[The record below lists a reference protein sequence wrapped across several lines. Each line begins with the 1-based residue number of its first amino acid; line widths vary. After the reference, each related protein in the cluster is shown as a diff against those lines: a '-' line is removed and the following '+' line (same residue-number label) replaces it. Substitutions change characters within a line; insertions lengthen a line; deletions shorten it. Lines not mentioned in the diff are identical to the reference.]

1 MIKDQIYAL
10 YYDYADER
18 HYFYVGRTNDPKRR
32 LSEHRANANNC
43 KHTEDV
49 YEFIRKERQPNGIDL
64 WDMELLWTQPN
75 GRSQDCEDFWVVLL
89 IRAGN
94 KLKNMKR
101 GDLHRLVL
109 ETVARKQGEFQDVDE
124 FVEFRDRVDR
134 ETRQQLEYARSRKL
148 QESVLEETTPNPRIN
163 VSELLAA
170 IQEQQ
175 EDLMRRREADQLERE
190 QKQRL
195 REARFEAERPAR
207 EARIKAETE
216 RLMREEQERQW
227 KEFYNTQEEYEQECV
242 RRQQRDGES

>member
-134 ETRQQLEYARSRKL
+134 ETRQQLEYARSRKV
-148 QESVLEETTPNPRIN
+148 QESVLEETPNPRID
-163 VSELLAA
+163 VQALLASVIA
-170 IQEQQ
+170 N
-175 EDLMRRREADQLERE
+175 RTEADKKRAERLRKKEARERANILERDAWL
-190 QKQRL
+190 KQL
-195 REARFEAERPAR
+195 RERGIAD
-207 EARIKAETE
+207 
-216 RLMREEQERQW
+216 
-227 KEFYNTQEEYEQECV
+227 KEGDNE
-242 RRQQRDGES
+242 